1 MRVPRWDWRVE
12 LLLHSGQLKPA
23 SVDYMYIER
32 KERWLMI
39 HLQRLFDFVPKRRK
53 QRTLRITWLRYQRD
67 PGQRQV
73 ICLAPFCHICHRF
86 LLSPRGQ
93 LIQHLISRS
102 HNHFTCLDI
111 VQNMHVGG
119 NFRGCEGSRPPPQ
132 KPPHTFQRVRN
143 TSLEFLQ
150 HSGAIAASDLR
161 WAPDGGIVDGG
172 RAAAGRSPCLY
183 TGVTVFE
190 RTRQLI
196 LDVRG
201 LWTDAFTHAC
211 ILFLIAGIY

>member
-39 HLQRLFDFVPKRRK
+39 HLQHLFDFVPKRRK

-102 HNHFTCLDI
+102 HNHFTCFDN

-119 NFRGCEGSRPPPQ
+119 NFRGCEGRNSWINNSPPPETS
-132 KPPHTFQRVRN
+132 PHI
-143 TSLEFLQ
+143 S
-150 HSGAIAASDLR
+150 
-161 WAPDGGIVDGG
+161 
-172 RAAAGRSPCLY
+172 
-183 TGVTVFE
+183 
-190 RTRQLI
+190 
-196 LDVRG
+196 
-201 LWTDAFTHAC
+201 AC
-211 ILFLIAGIY
+211 